1 MKIQHEYT
9 VTEEVLT
16 PGNMTQ
22 YDLSIARRPD
32 LSVMLCLYDSKM
44 RHTGRVM
51 TFDYEGK
58 EYCPEYVAEKLRCG
72 VGDAGVLLV
81 HLQKYYGINIH
92 LDNRYNPATGV
103 WIGHVVQ

>member
-1 MKIQHEYT
+1 MKIQHDFT

-32 LSVMLCLYDSKM
+32 LSVMLCLYDSKT
-44 RHTGRVM
+44 RCTGRVM
-51 TFDYEGK
+51 VFDHQGK
-58 EYCPEYVAEKLRCG
+58 EYAPEYVAEKMRCS
-72 VGDAGVLLV
+72 VGDAGVLLAY
-81 HLQKYYGINIH
+81 LKNNYGINIH